1 MARSRGEKEEPEK
14 YMGLLKLVQILS
26 FLVVFAAGIIIGLAT
41 SSHMNRYFTR
51 ESFLFSDSRYSA
63 PSSTP
68 QGSCAVVQTCDDI
81 DYLNIDKFVRPAN
94 LSHRMTDEQLFWRA
108 SMVPYKEEYPF
119 ERTPRVA
126 FMFLTR
132 GPLPLLPLWE
142 RFFKGHEKYFSIY
155 VHALPGYKLNVSSDS
170 PFYGRQIPSRNVG
183 WGTVEMA
190 DAEKRL
196 LANALLDFSNERFV
210 LLSES
215 CIPIY
220 NFPTVY
226 KYLTG
231 SPYSFVESYDDPS
244 RYGRGRYSRWMRPD
258 IKIYQWRKG
267 SQWFEMQRKVAI
279 YIISDTKYL
288 SLFRKYC
295 KPSCYPDEHYIPT
308 YLNIFHGSLMANR
321 SVTWVDWS
329 MLGPHPAMY
338 KKENITEE
346 FIQSLRNSNGSLCL
360 YNEQRTSRCYLFAR
374 KFAPNTLEPLLKITS
389 KVMEF

>member
-170 PFYGRQIPSRNVG
+170 PFYGRQIPSKVIYY
-183 WGTVEMA
+183 VS
-190 DAEKRL
+190 L
-196 LANALLDFSNERFV
+196 LRFC
-210 LLSES
+210 
-215 CIPIY
+215 CI
-220 NFPTVY
+220 
-226 KYLTG
+226 
-231 SPYSFVESYDDPS
+231 
-244 RYGRGRYSRWMRPD
+244 
-258 IKIYQWRKG
+258 
-267 SQWFEMQRKVAI
+267 
-279 YIISDTKYL
+279 
-288 SLFRKYC
+288 C
-295 KPSCYPDEHYIPT
+295 
-308 YLNIFHGSLMANR
+308 
-321 SVTWVDWS
+321 
-329 MLGPHPAMY
+329 
-338 KKENITEE
+338 
-346 FIQSLRNSNGSLCL
+346 
-360 YNEQRTSRCYLFAR
+360 
-374 KFAPNTLEPLLKITS
+374 
-389 KVMEF
+389 